1 MTSAMVTDLSL
12 QAVMLAQ
19 SVKQSAS
26 DELPNFADFMKQS
39 DRADVPAAQAQ
50 TQTAKTAAGGA
61 QTAYEKAD
69 KRAADSIAKDAAQVK
84 QPDEVDTVQAAK
96 KLDDAEEQIVQ
107 EIAEELG
114 VSEEDV
120 EAAMEVLGL
129 IVADLVQQGNM
140 TQLIAQITDTAPVE
154 IVTDAEL
161 FSQMEMLTGQVTQT
175 LEEVAQELGTD
186 SQTLLSAIEEA
197 ARQAGGLG
205 SSEMVHEDA
214 AAQGTDEVQQSW
226 ADQTVAVTAPAASDA
241 VTASGAVLMEA
252 ADKGAETEDTAKA
265 PEANKETPDMN
276 TTVIQTEASQPESE
290 QMQGRSHS
298 RGKDEGGHEAAQANG
313 AGVLAGLADV
323 RDVLQEQFR
332 PESALERFSMQQTQD
347 IIDQIA
353 DYVKVNHSQQLTEM
367 EIQLNPANLGT
378 IHLQVASKAGII
390 SAQLIAQDQAV
401 AAALEGHIVQLKES
415 LEAQGMKV
423 DAVEVTVASHEFEQN
438 LDGQGKQQ
446 EEEAKRM
453 AGRSR
458 RRTIDLNEM
467 PADGELTE
475 EELSDADRL
484 QIEMMRMGGNRLNFQ
499 V

>member
-1 MTSAMVTDLSL
+1 MTSAMVTELSM

-39 DRADVPAAQAQ
+39 DRTDVPAAQAQ
-50 TQTAKTAAGGA
+50 TVKAAEGGA

-69 KRAADSIAKDAAQVK
+69 KRAADSIAKDAAQAK
-84 QPDEVDTVQAAK
+84 QPDDVNLVQAAK
-96 KLDDAEEQIVQ
+96 KLDDAGEEIVQ

-120 EAAMEVLGL
+120 ERAMEVLGL
-129 IVADLVQQGNM
+129 TVADLVQQSNM
-140 TQLIAQITDTAPVE
+140 TQLIAQITDAAPVE

-186 SQTLLSAIEEA
+186 PQTLLSAIEEA
-197 ARQAGGLG
+197 ARQAGG
-205 SSEMVHEDA
+205 SELSEAVYEDA
-214 AAQGTDEVQQSW
+214 APENTDMQQSW
-226 ADQTVAVTAPAASDA
+226 ADKTPADKTVASDA
-241 VTASGAVLMEA
+241 ASGAVPTEA
-252 ADKGAETEDTAKA
+252 VDKGVRTEDTVKTS
-265 PEANKETPDMN
+265 EANKETPDIN
-276 TTVIQTEASQPESE
+276 TTVIKTEASQSETE
-290 QMQGRSHS
+290 QMQSRSHS
-298 RGKDEGGHEAAQANG
+298 RGKDEGGHEAAQNGG
-313 AGVLAGLADV
+313 AGVLNGLADV
-323 RDVLQEQFR
+323 QDVLREQFR
-332 PESALERFSMQQTQD
+332 PESAFERFSMQQTQD

-378 IHLQVASKAGII
+378 IHLQVASKAGVV

-453 AGRSR
+453 AGSRSR

-467 PADGELTE
+467 PEDGELTE

>member
-1 MTSAMVTDLSL
+1 MTSAMVTELSM

-39 DRADVPAAQAQ
+39 DRTDVPAAQAQ
-50 TQTAKTAAGGA
+50 TVKTAEGGA
-61 QTAYEKAD
+61 QTAYAKAD
-69 KRAADSIAKDAAQVK
+69 KRAADSIAKDAAQAK
-84 QPDEVDTVQAAK
+84 QPDDVNLVQAAK
-96 KLDDAEEQIVQ
+96 KLDDAEEEIVQ

-120 EAAMEVLGL
+120 ERAMEVLGL
-129 IVADLVQQGNM
+129 TVADLVQQSNM
-140 TQLIAQITDTAPVE
+140 TQLIAQITDAAPVE

-186 SQTLLSAIEEA
+186 PQTLLSAIEEA
-197 ARQAGGLG
+197 ARQAGG
-205 SSEMVHEDA
+205 SELSEAVYEDA
-214 AAQGTDEVQQSW
+214 APENADLQQSW
-226 ADQTVAVTAPAASDA
+226 TDKAPADKAMAMASDA
-241 VTASGAVLMEA
+241 ASGAVLMEA
-252 ADKGAETEDTAKA
+252 VDKGAETEDTAKVS
-265 PEANKETPDMN
+265 EANKETPDIN
-276 TTVIQTEASQPESE
+276 TSVIKTEASQSETE
-290 QMQGRSHS
+290 QMQSRSHS
-298 RGKDEGGHEAAQANG
+298 RGKGEGGHEAAQNNG
-313 AGVLAGLADV
+313 AGVLTGLADV
-323 RDVLQEQFR
+323 QDVLREQFR
-332 PESALERFSMQQTQD
+332 PESAFERFSMQQTQD

-378 IHLQVASKAGII
+378 IHLQVASKAGIV

-453 AGRSR
+453 AGSRGR

-467 PADGELTE
+467 PEDGELTE

>member
-1 MTSAMVTDLSL
+1 MTSAMVTELSM

-26 DELPNFADFMKQS
+26 DNLPNFADFMKQS
-39 DRADVPAAQAQ
+39 DRTDVPAAQAQ
-50 TQTAKTAAGGA
+50 TVKAAEGGA

-69 KRAADSIAKDAAQVK
+69 KRAADSIAKDAAK
-84 QPDEVDTVQAAK
+84 AERPDDVNLVQAAK
-96 KLDDAEEQIVQ
+96 KLDDAEEEIVQ

-120 EAAMEVLGL
+120 ERAMEVLGL
-129 IVADLVQQGNM
+129 TVADLVQQSNM
-140 TQLIAQITDTAPVE
+140 TQLIAQITDAAPVE

-161 FSQMEMLTGQVTQT
+161 FSQMEMLTEQVTQT

-186 SQTLLSAIEEA
+186 PQTLLSAIEEA
-197 ARQAGGLG
+197 ARQAGG
-205 SSEMVHEDA
+205 SEVSEAVHEDA
-214 AAQGTDEVQQSW
+214 APENADVQQSW
-226 ADQTVAVTAPAASDA
+226 ADKAVVVASDA
-241 VTASGAVLMEA
+241 ASGAVPTEA
-252 ADKGAETEDTAKA
+252 VDKGAETQDTEKIS
-265 PEANKETPDMN
+265 ETNKETPDIN
-276 TTVIQTEASQPESE
+276 TTVIKTEASQSETE
-290 QMQGRSHS
+290 QMQSRSHS
-298 RGKDEGGHEAAQANG
+298 RGKDEGGHEAAQNNG
-313 AGVLAGLADV
+313 AGVLTGLADAQ
-323 RDVLQEQFR
+323 DVLREQFR
-332 PESALERFSMQQTQD
+332 PESAFERFSMQQTQD

-378 IHLQVASKAGII
+378 IHLQVASKAGIV

-453 AGRSR
+453 AGSRSR

-467 PADGELTE
+467 PEDGELAE

>member
-1 MTSAMVTDLSL
+1 MTSAMVTELSM

-26 DELPNFADFMKQS
+26 DNLPNFADFMKQS
-39 DRADVPAAQAQ
+39 DRTDVPAAQAQ
-50 TQTAKTAAGGA
+50 TVKMAEGGA

-69 KRAADSIAKDAAQVK
+69 KRAADSIAKDAVK
-84 QPDEVDTVQAAK
+84 AERPDDVNLVQAAK
-96 KLDDAEEQIVQ
+96 KLDDAEEEIVQ

-120 EAAMEVLGL
+120 ERAMEVLGL
-129 IVADLVQQGNM
+129 TVADLVQQNNM
-140 TQLIAQITDTAPVE
+140 TQLIAQITDAAPVE

-161 FSQMEMLTGQVTQT
+161 FSQMEMLTEQVTQT
-175 LEEVAQELGTD
+175 LEEVAEELGTD
-186 SQTLLSAIEEA
+186 PQTLLSAIEEA
-197 ARQAGGLG
+197 ARQAGGL
-205 SSEMVHEDA
+205 ELTEAVHEDA
-214 AAQGTDEVQQSW
+214 APENADVQQSW
-226 ADQTVAVTAPAASDA
+226 ADKAVVVASDA
-241 VTASGAVLMEA
+241 VSGAVPTEA
-252 ADKGAETEDTAKA
+252 VDKGAETEDTAKVS
-265 PEANKETPDMN
+265 ETNKETPDIN
-276 TTVIQTEASQPESE
+276 TTVIKTEASQSETE
-290 QMQGRSHS
+290 QMQSRSHS
-298 RGKDEGGHEAAQANG
+298 RGKDEGGHETAQNNG
-313 AGVLAGLADV
+313 AGVLTGLADMQ
-323 RDVLQEQFR
+323 DVLRERFR
-332 PESALERFSMQQTQD
+332 PESAFERFSMQQTQD

-378 IHLQVASKAGII
+378 IHLQVASKAGIV

-453 AGRSR
+453 AGSRSR

-467 PADGELTE
+467 PEDGELTE

>member
-1 MTSAMVTDLSL
+1 MTSAMVTELSM

-39 DRADVPAAQAQ
+39 DRAGVPAAQ
-50 TQTAKTAAGGA
+50 TQTVKAAEGGA

-69 KRAADSIAKDAAQVK
+69 KRAADTIAKDAAQTK
-84 QPDEVDTVQAAK
+84 QPDDVNLVQAAK
-96 KLDDAEEQIVQ
+96 KLDDAEEEIVQ

-120 EAAMEVLGL
+120 ERAMEVLGL
-129 IVADLVQQGNM
+129 TVADLVQQSNM
-140 TQLIAQITDTAPVE
+140 TQLIAQITDAAPVE

-175 LEEVAQELGTD
+175 LEEVAEELGTD
-186 SQTLLSAIEEA
+186 PQTLLSAIEEA
-197 ARQAGGLG
+197 ARQAGG
-205 SSEMVHEDA
+205 SELSEAVHEDA
-214 AAQGTDEVQQSW
+214 APENADVQQSW
-226 ADQTVAVTAPAASDA
+226 ADKAVVVASDA
-241 VTASGAVLMEA
+241 ASGAVPTEA
-252 ADKGAETEDTAKA
+252 VDKGAETEDTEKVS
-265 PEANKETPDMN
+265 ETNKETPDIN
-276 TTVIQTEASQPESE
+276 TTVIKTEASQSETE
-290 QMQGRSHS
+290 QMQSRSHS
-298 RGKDEGGHEAAQANG
+298 RGKDEGGHETAQNSG
-313 AGVLAGLADV
+313 AGVLNGLADV
-323 RDVLQEQFR
+323 QDVLREQFR
-332 PESALERFSMQQTQD
+332 PESAFERFSMQQTQD

-378 IHLQVASKAGII
+378 IHLQVASKAGIV

-453 AGRSR
+453 AGSRSR
-458 RRTIDLNEM
+458 RRMIDLNEM
-467 PADGELTE
+467 PEDGELTE
-475 EELSDADRL
+475 EEISDADRL